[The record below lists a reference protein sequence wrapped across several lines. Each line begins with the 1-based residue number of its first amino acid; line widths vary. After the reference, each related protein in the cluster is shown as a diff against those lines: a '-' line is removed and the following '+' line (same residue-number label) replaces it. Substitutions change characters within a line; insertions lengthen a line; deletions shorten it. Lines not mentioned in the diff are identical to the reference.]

1 MINLHLTPNGCGIF
15 GCGKDND
22 FPVRKD
28 ERYPEDDFYYQDNN
42 RFNIDPY
49 QTRRQQVKF
58 QSDFKPSRPVSRPSY
73 DERPYREDFDSY
85 HRPSNQDHYRQRSF
99 FHQCFGSFSLFFI
112 SKGFVILRYVK
123 DLLGNTF
130 IATTTNA

>member
-1 MINLHLTPNGCGIF
+1 MLVTCPLNGSVVAKPLINLHLTPNGCGIF
-15 GCGKDND
+15 GCGKDSD

-42 RFNIDPY
+42 YNRFKSDPY

-85 HRPSNQDHYRQRSF
+85 HRPTNQDHYRQSI
-99 FHQCFGSFSLFFI
+99 FSP
-112 SKGFVILRYVK
+112 
-123 DLLGNTF
+123 TF
-130 IATTTNA
+130 WKFQPF

>member
-15 GCGKDND
+15 GCGKDSD

-42 RFNIDPY
+42 YNRFKSDPY

-85 HRPSNQDHYRQRSF
+85 HRPTNQDHYRQKIF
-99 FHQCFGSFSLFFI
+99 FTNVSAISAFFI
-112 SKGFVILRYVK
+112 CKGFVILRYVK
-123 DLLGNTF
+123 TLLSSTF
-130 IATTTNA
+130 I